1 MAPGR
6 EIASFECSLC
16 RDDFGELEHS
26 MGPTYQFL
34 AGPVRM
40 PDREEKAH
48 GSNSG

>member
-26 MGPTYQFL
+26 MGPNL
-34 AGPVRM
+34 SV
-40 PDREEKAH
+40 
-48 GSNSG
+48 SGRSGQNA